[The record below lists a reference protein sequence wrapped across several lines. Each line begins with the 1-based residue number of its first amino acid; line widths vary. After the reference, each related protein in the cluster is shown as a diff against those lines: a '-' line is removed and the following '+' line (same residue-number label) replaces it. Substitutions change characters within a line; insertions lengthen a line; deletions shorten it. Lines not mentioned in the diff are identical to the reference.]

1 MYEFHPYFTNDGS
14 VGLYNS
20 DYNDIYHSADGALT
34 EAYEKFIYP
43 LNIDKLL
50 SKDNIRILDI
60 CYGIGYN
67 SKSFLNLVLE
77 KIKFSKKNS
86 KNLFIKNNS
95 IETIY
100 TNNISKKVE
109 QKKSETNN
117 IYNSTIYTDNIFGKI
132 FIKAIDNDKILSF
145 ISPFVKT
152 GEKNFNNK
160 NLDFEYKQIDKYLL
174 KPKINK
180 AKKFDKLINYL
191 IFQKIDENNPDFEH
205 SNELFEI
212 LSNKAYKKYFD
223 ANLLSLYQKFY
234 FNGKDLYL
242 LKRSLSFLHNIY
254 YQYISNWYKRSLKIY
269 NLDAVNFELEIG
281 DARQVIIN
289 DKFIYDV
296 IFLDAFTPA
305 KCPCLW
311 SYDFFK
317 LLYNHLDNDG
327 IILTYT
333 SSAAVR
339 SAMMEAGFY
348 IGKIYNKSTD
358 KFIGTIAVK
367 NKTLIKHELTD
378 EELGLLKTTAGIFYK
393 DKNLTGLNEAISEAR
408 NLEIKNSDRISSS
421 QYFKHCKEKK

>member
-50 SKDNIRILDI
+50 SKDNIKILDI

-117 IYNSTIYTDNIFGKI
+117 IYNSTIYTDNIFEKI
-132 FIKAIDNDKILSF
+132 FIKAIDNDKVLSF

-152 GEKNFNNK
+152 GEKKFNNK
-160 NLDFEYKQIDKYLL
+160 NLNFEYKQIDKYLL

-180 AKKFDKLINYL
+180 AKKIDKLINYL

-234 FNGKDLYL
+234 FKGKDSYL
-242 LKRSLSFLHNIY
+242 IKRSLSFLHNIY
-254 YQYISNWYKRSLKIY
+254 YQYISNWYKRNLKIY

-358 KFIGTIAVK
+358 KFIETIAVK

-393 DKNLTGLNEAISEAR
+393 DKNLTGLNEAINEAR

>member
-34 EAYEKFIYP
+34 EAYEKFIHP
-43 LNIDKLL
+43 LDIDTLL

-67 SKSFLNLVLE
+67 SKSFLNFILE
-77 KIKFSKKNS
+77 KIKFSKKNF
-86 KNLFIKNNS
+86 KNSFIKNKN

-100 TNNISKKVE
+100 TNNILERVE
-109 QKKSETNN
+109 QNKSETNN

-174 KPKINK
+174 KSKINK
-180 AKKFDKLINYL
+180 AKKIDKLINYL
-191 IFQKIDENNPDFEH
+191 IFEKIYNSNPDFEH
-205 SNELFEI
+205 SKELFEI

-223 ANLLSLYQKFY
+223 SNLSFIYQKFY
-234 FNGKDLYL
+234 SKGLDLC
-242 LKRSLSFLHNIY
+242 LSGCLSTFLHNIY
-254 YQYISNWYKRSLKIY
+254 YKYISNWYKSSLKTY
-269 NLDAVNFELEIG
+269 NLEAVNFELEIG

-333 SSAAVR
+333 SSAVVR

-393 DKNLTGLNEAISEAR
+393 DENLTGLNEAISEAR